1 MVIRALTAAEIE
13 AAYAIAP
20 RTSGDER
27 SRFPAAIAPRE
38 ERTPARERSAR
49 DSSGRAAY
57 PRMTVSEYRAESAAV
72 SPFATAIP
80 RAAVFYDEVE
90 RIAKGRYERGR
101 LVDRDA

>member
-1 MVIRALTAAEIE
+1 MVIRALTAAEVE

-27 SRFPAAIAPRE
+27 SRFPAVAPRE
-38 ERTPARERSAR
+38 ERTAAREKSGR
-49 DSSGRAAY
+49 DGRAAY
-57 PRMTVSEYRAESAAV
+57 PRMTVSEYRVETAAI

-101 LVDRDA
+101 LVDQNA

>member
-27 SRFPAAIAPRE
+27 SRFPAVGSRE
-38 ERTPARERSAR
+38 ERPPARQTPGRES
-49 DSSGRAAY
+49 RAAY
-57 PRMTVSEYRAESAAV
+57 PRMTVSDYRVETAAV
-72 SPFATAIP
+72 SPFSNAIP

-90 RIAKGRYERGR
+90 RIAKGRYDRGR
-101 LVDRDA
+101 LVDQDA